1 MKMYELI
8 FIYEIRVNNVQ
19 KEGTSPLTST
29 SNLFDKSESVSS
41 SFNASIATCALNA

>member
-1 MKMYELI
+1 MKMYELF

-29 SNLFDKSESVSS
+29 SNLLINRK
-41 SFNASIATCALNA
+41 ASPAPLTPQSQPVL